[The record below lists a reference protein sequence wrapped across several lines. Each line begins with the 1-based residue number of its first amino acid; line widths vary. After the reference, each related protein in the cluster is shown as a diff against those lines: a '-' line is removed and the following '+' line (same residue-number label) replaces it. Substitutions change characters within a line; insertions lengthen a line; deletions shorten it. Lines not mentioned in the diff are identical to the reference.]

1 MEKQRCSSL
10 AIFRLQRAYDSV
22 MVKELHNNV
31 TECVINMKLIV
42 LTKMWLNETYNR
54 VWVGK
59 HVYVVFP
66 VMDGMKKDVLLP
78 LLFKFIL
85 EQVLSGS
92 RWTRM

>member
-42 LTKMWLNETYNR
+42 LTKM
-54 VWVGK
+54 
-59 HVYVVFP
+59 
-66 VMDGMKKDVLLP
+66 
-78 LLFKFIL
+78 
-85 EQVLSGS
+85 
-92 RWTRM
+92 